1 MNIYR
6 RLFPYVRP
14 YLGRLAFATLCMLG
28 FVAFSILSV
37 GLIMPFVDTLFKP
50 APPPQ
55 QVTLS
60 PGGGPAS
67 DTGGF
72 EGLKQTF
79 SASIDQ
85 LMWHFDRIELLQILC
100 VLIVL
105 SFLLKN
111 VFGLGQSYFMSAVEQ
126 GIMRDLRVTLYTH
139 LHSLSLSYFTEER
152 KGNIISRLTNDVR
165 IINDSVMA
173 VINSVFRDPPQ
184 IIAYSVVLF
193 LFNWKLTILVSLL
206 LPATGLVIGKIGNT
220 LKRASVSSQERMA
233 DITSILDET
242 LSGIR
247 IVKAFGME
255 HFEIEKFKKETRRFQ
270 EVMLRIIRR
279 RSFGG
284 PVSETL
290 GATAVAIILWFM
302 GQGILRGESDMT
314 PGGFLFYITM
324 IFQLMQPLKLF
335 TQVFNSY
342 QEGVAAG
349 GRVFKILDERPRVHS
364 KEGALRLGGFNEKI
378 EYDRVSFRY
387 DTGRM
392 VLQEVSFT
400 IAQGEIVALVG
411 PSGSGKSTMVD
422 LLPRFYDVTGGA
434 IRIDGIDL
442 RDLSIDSL
450 RSLIGVVTQETI
462 LFNDTVHN
470 NIAYGHPEIPEH
482 LLVEAAKAANAHDF
496 IVKLPQGYET
506 TIGDR
511 GVKLSGGER
520 QRLSLARAIL
530 KNPPILILDEA
541 TSALD
546 TESELLVQ
554 DAIEHLMKG
563 RTSIV
568 IAHRLSTVQHADKIV
583 VIEDGRVR
591 EIGQHTELLR
601 EDGSLYKRL
610 YDLQFRL

>member
-1 MNIYR
+1 MIIYR
-6 RLFPYVRP
+6 RLFPFLKP
-14 YLGRLAFATLCMLG
+14 YLSRLALATLCMMGL
-28 FVAFSILSV
+28 VVFSIMSV
-37 GLIMPFVDTLFKP
+37 GLVMPFVDTLFKP
-50 APPPQ
+50 MAGDDHQ
-55 QVTLS
+55 IES
-60 PGGGPAS
+60 PVMIPEAATPVLGN
-67 DTGGF
+67 
-72 EGLKQTF
+72 LKQML
-79 SASIDQ
+79 SATIDDFMRQ
-85 LMWHFDRIELLQILC
+85 YDRVDLLEVLC
-100 VLIVL
+100 LLIVG

-111 VFGLGQSYFMSAVEQ
+111 IFGLGQSYHMAAVEQ
-126 GIMRDLRVTLYTH
+126 GIMRDLRVALYTH
-139 LHSLSLSYFTEER
+139 LHCLSLSYFTEER

-184 IIAYSVVLF
+184 IVSYAVVLF

-206 LPATGLVIGKIGNT
+206 LPLTGFVIGRIGNA
-220 LKRASVSSQERMA
+220 LKRASMSSQERMA
-233 DITSILDET
+233 EITSILDET

-255 HFEIEKFKKETRRFQ
+255 KFEIEKFKRETRRFQ

-279 RSFGG
+279 RN
-284 PVSETL
+284 L
-290 GATAVAIILWFM
+290 GAPISEMFGVLAVAIILWFM
-302 GQGILRGESDMT
+302 GKGILKGESDMT
-314 PGGFLFYITM
+314 PGGFLFYMTM
-324 IFQLMQPLKLF
+324 IYQLMQPLKMF

-342 QEGVAAG
+342 QEGIAAG
-349 GRVFKILDERPRVHS
+349 ERVFTVLDERPRIVNREHAR
-364 KEGALRLGGFNEKI
+364 KIHNFKDRI
-378 EYDRVSFRY
+378 EYQNVGFRY
-387 DTGRM
+387 DTGRT
-392 VLQEVSFT
+392 VLHHVSFS
-400 IAQGEIVALVG
+400 IQRGQIVALVG
-411 PSGSGKSTMVD
+411 PSGSGKSTLVD
-422 LLPRFYDVTGGA
+422 LLPRFYDVTEGA
-434 IRIDGIDL
+434 INIDGTDI
-442 RDLSIDSL
+442 RDLDVESL

-462 LFNDTVHN
+462 LFNDTVRS
-470 NIAYGHPEIPEH
+470 NIAYGQPDIFQD

-496 IVKLPQGYET
+496 IAKLPQGYDT

-554 DAIEHLMKG
+554 DAIERLMRG

-568 IAHRLSTVQHADKIV
+568 IAHRLSTVQHADAIV

-591 EIGQHTELLR
+591 ETGRHAVLLQD
-601 EDGSLYKRL
+601 EGSLYKRL

>member
-1 MNIYR
+1 MGTYR
-6 RLFPYVRP
+6 RLFPFLRP
-14 YLGRLAFATLCMLG
+14 YLGRLGVATVCMLG
-28 FVAFSILSV
+28 LVVFSIISV
-37 GLIMPFVDTLFKP
+37 GLVMPFVDTLFRPTGSVHDPTDLSGKQF
-50 APPPQ
+50 PPE
-55 QVTLS
+55 TMSL
-60 PGGGPAS
+60 A
-67 DTGGF
+67 D
-72 EGLKQTF
+72 LKQSLGET
-79 SASIDQ
+79 IDSLILQ
-85 LMWHFDRIELLQILC
+85 GDRIEVLQILC
-100 VLIVL
+100 ALIVL

-111 VFGLGQSYFMSAVEQ
+111 VFGLAQSFFMSSVEQ
-126 GIMRDLRVTLYTH
+126 GIMRDLRVALYAH

-184 IIAYSVVLF
+184 IIAYTVVLF
-193 LFNWKLTILVSLL
+193 VFNWKLTILVSFL
-206 LPATGLVIGKIGNT
+206 LPATGLLIGRIGNA
-220 LKRASVSSQERMA
+220 LKRASISSQEKMA

-255 HFEIEKFKKETRRFQ
+255 NFEIDKFKQETRRFK
-270 EVMLRIIRR
+270 EIMLKIIRR
-279 RSFGG
+279 RNLGG
-284 PVSETL
+284 PASEML
-290 GATAVAIILWFM
+290 GITAVSIILWFM

-314 PGGFLFYITM
+314 PGGFIFYIAM
-324 IFQLMQPLKLF
+324 IYQLMQPLKAF
-335 TQVFNSY
+335 TQIFNSY

-349 GRVFKILDERPRVHS
+349 ERVFKILDERPRIFS
-364 KEGALRLGGFNEKI
+364 SPDARRIAEFRGRI
-378 EYDRVSFRY
+378 EYDRVTFRY

-392 VLQEVSFT
+392 VLNEVSLT
-400 IAQGEIVALVG
+400 ILQGEIVALVG
-411 PSGSGKSTMVD
+411 ASGSGKSTLVD
-422 LLPRFYDVTGGA
+422 LLPRFYDVTSGS

-442 RDLSIDSL
+442 RDIHIDSL
-450 RSLIGVVTQETI
+450 RGLIGVVTQETI
-462 LFNDTVHN
+462 LFNDTVRN
-470 NIAYGHPEIPEH
+470 NIAYGRPKIPAD
-482 LLVEAAKAANAHDF
+482 LLVKAARAANAHDF
-496 IVKLPQGYET
+496 ISRLPKGYDT
-506 TIGDR
+506 IIGDR

-554 DAIEHLMKG
+554 EAIEHLMMG

-568 IAHRLSTVQHADKIV
+568 IAHRLSTVQHADKII

-591 EIGQHTELLR
+591 EVGQHVDLLR
-601 EDGSLYKRL
+601 DEGSLYKRL

>member
-6 RLFPYVRP
+6 RLFPYLRP
-14 YLGRLAFATLCMLG
+14 YLGRLGLATLCMLG
-28 FVAFSILSV
+28 FVVFSILSV
-37 GLIMPFVDTLFKP
+37 ALVMPFVDTLFKASPP
-50 APPPQ
+50 AGE
-55 QVTLS
+55 VIAS
-60 PGGGPAS
+60 PEMGPGAEV
-67 DTGGF
+67 GVLA
-72 EGLKQTF
+72 GLKQ
-79 SASIDQ
+79 Q
-85 LMWHFDRIELLQILC
+85 LNLFITQATQGYDKIELLEILC

-105 SFLLKN
+105 GFLLKN
-111 VFGLGQSYFMSAVEQ
+111 AFGLGQSYFMSAVEQ

-165 IINDSVMA
+165 IINESVMA

-184 IIAYSVVLF
+184 IIAYAVVLF
-193 LFNWKLTILVSLL
+193 VFNWKLTILVSLL
-206 LPATGLVIGKIGNT
+206 LPATGLIIGKIGNS
-220 LKRASVSSQERMA
+220 LKRASLSSQERMA

-255 HFEIEKFKKETRRFQ
+255 KFEIEKFKRETRRFQ
-270 EVMLRIIRR
+270 EVMLKIIRR

-290 GATAVAIILWFM
+290 GATAVAVILWFM

-314 PGGFLFYITM
+314 PGSFLFYVTM
-324 IFQLMQPLKLF
+324 VFQLMQPLKLF

-349 GRVFKILDERPRVHS
+349 GRVFKILDEKPRVS
-364 KEGALRLGGFNEKI
+364 TREGALEVQDFREKI

-387 DTGRM
+387 ETGGM
-392 VLQEVSFT
+392 VLQDVSFT
-400 IAQGEIVALVG
+400 IMQGEIVALVG
-411 PSGSGKSTMVD
+411 PSGSGKSTLVD
-422 LLPRFYDVTGGA
+422 LLPRFYDVTGGS
-434 IRIDGIDL
+434 IRLDGRDL
-442 RDLSIDSL
+442 RDVSIDSL

-462 LFNDTVHN
+462 LFNDSVRN
-470 NIAYGHPEIPEH
+470 NIAYGQPEVSQHQLE
-482 LLVEAAKAANAHDF
+482 EAARAANAHDF
-496 IVKLPQGYET
+496 IAKLPQGYDT

-541 TSALD
+541 TSSLD

-554 DAIEHLMKG
+554 EAIEHLMKG

-583 VIEDGRVR
+583 VIEGGRVR
-591 EIGQHTELLR
+591 EMGQHTELLQ
-601 EDGSLYKRL
+601 EGGSLYKRL